1 MIYMYKRS
9 DFTKKYYKT
18 GEVAKILNL
27 TTKTIQTY
35 DKNGTLKFFRSSTN
49 YRLMYRED
57 LLEYL
62 ESKGLLSDISLERR
76 DVIYARVSSNEQ
88 KAKGDLDRQAMFLI
102 ENVNNLINPLVL
114 KEVGS
119 GLNDKRKKLL
129 ELIDLVCN
137 DQVKNVYVTYKD
149 RLTRFGFNYLES
161 MFNNHGVKIIV
172 VKDIKEEK
180 DVKEELVDDMMSLIA
195 SFSGKLYGMR
205 SKTNKGRNK

>member
-1 MIYMYKRS
+1 MYKRS

-18 GEVAKILNL
+18 GDVAKIFNL
-27 TTKTIQTY
+27 TTKTSQTY

-49 YRLMYRED
+49 YRLMFRED

-76 DVIYARVSSNEQ
+76 DIIYARVSSNEQ
-88 KAKGDLDRQAMFLI
+88 KTKGDLDRQAMFLI

>member
-1 MIYMYKRS
+1 MYKRS

-49 YRLMYRED
+49 YRLMFRED

-76 DVIYARVSSNEQ
+76 DIIYARVSSNEQ
-88 KAKGDLDRQAMFLI
+88 KTKGDLDRQAMFLI

>member
-1 MIYMYKRS
+1 MKYMYKRS
-9 DFTKKYYKT
+9 DFTKEYYKT

-27 TTKTIQTY
+27 TIKTVQTY
-35 DKNGTLKFFRSSTN
+35 DKNGTLKFFRTSTN
-49 YRLMYRED
+49 YRLMARED
-57 LLEYL
+57 LIDYL
-62 ESKGLLSDISLERR
+62 DKEGMLSDISLEKR
-76 DVIYARVSSNEQ
+76 DIIYARVSSNEQ
-88 KAKGDLDRQAMFLI
+88 KTKGDLDRQAMFLV

-149 RLTRFGFNYLES
+149 RLTRFGFNYLET
-161 MFNNHGVKIIV
+161 MFKNHGVQIIV
-172 VKDIKEEK
+172 LKDKKEEK

-205 SKTNKGRNK
+205 SNKNKGRNK